1 MMRSAGE
8 VVRYLGWPGQALGYR
23 VGAEVV
29 SAWIAARRRAGVQL
43 ATAHADLLR
52 LGSIPLSVLATMG
65 SRNLSKGP
73 YRRLATA
80 EAKRYTPVKRPTA
93 GGTMKQPAVASEAKP
108 APAPTPQVEPLFVTC
123 ASRAPK
129 KDCP

>member
-1 MMRSAGE
+1 LEALDSMSSQGRLYFGLTPADEFALLTHQRWRAARLVVEAGLHVHGWSVDTAVAFMVEQTGLDHDALSRE

-52 LGSIPLSVLATMG
+52 LGSIPLSVIATMG
-65 SRNLSKGP
+65 V
-73 YRRLATA
+73 
-80 EAKRYTPVKRPTA
+80 VKP
-93 GGTMKQPAVASEAKP
+93 E
-108 APAPTPQVEPLFVTC
+108 
-123 ASRAPK
+123 
-129 KDCP
+129 